1 MNVATVEVDPCTA
14 ARLSAANEPTT
25 VLVVDDSPFDR
36 YFIGK
41 LLHSLDDVRVVFAEN
56 GRAGLAAVDRESP
69 SVILTD
75 LIMPD
80 MEGLELVQE
89 VRALYPHISVVLM
102 TAYGSEDV
110 AMRALRAGAA
120 NYIAKKDLARDLR
133 PTIRQIIALSTNSRE
148 RRRIL
153 KSMVRRESAFVLG
166 NDPNLIMPLLKLLQE
181 ELEGLSLCDATGL
194 LRVGVALQEALVN
207 ALYHGNLEVSS
218 DLRQEDEREFD
229 ELARTRITLEPYC
242 SRQIRVQVQIDR
254 DGARFVVADEGP
266 GFDTEAFHK
275 PANAEDIGRIGGRGL
290 LLIRTFMDHVS
301 FNSSGN
307 QITMVKSRAPDRD

>member
-229 ELARTRITLEPYC
+229 ELARSRFTLEPYR

-254 DGARFVVADEGP
+254 DAARFVVADEGP

-275 PANAEDIGRIGGRGL
+275 PADAEDFGRIGGRGL

-307 QITMVKSRAPDRD
+307 QITMVKSRALHPD